1 MVYRKKSKS
10 PSRYKNS
17 HKNLSRKDEN
27 ILDNPLVVSIIV
39 VFILYILFTLLFWL
53 WIIGSIGIIFYGI
66 HYLNSRFWL
75 YNTRYYFAP
84 MLTYL
89 TGALISVVISTFVLV
104 HYWKVDA
111 QIFSLAK
118 SGSDYITI
126 SNKSKHWPNIELD
139 EKGIATKIA
148 TTQIEDP
155 NLKQAVEMP
164 STMTEKIV
172 DSIREWFL
180 NIFK

>member
-1 MVYRKKSKS
+1 MYKKPKHRTNYTSPYRKKSPK
-10 PSRYKNS
+10 
-17 HKNLSRKDEN
+17 KDEN
-27 ILDNPLVVSIIV
+27 ILDNPIAVWVLVVG
-39 VFILYILFTLLFWL
+39 ILYLLFTLLFWL
-53 WIIGSIGIIFYGI
+53 WIIGSIVAIFYGI
-66 HYLNSRFWL
+66 HYLNNRFWW

-84 MLTYL
+84 ILSYL
-89 TGALISVVISTFVLV
+89 TGAFIIIVISTFVLV
-104 HYWKVDA
+104 QYWKIDA

-126 SNKSKHWPNIELD
+126 GNKPKHGPNIEID
-139 EKGIATKIA
+139 EKGIATKIT
-148 TTQIEDP
+148 TTQIEDL
-155 NLKQAVEMP
+155 NLKEAIEMP